1 MSQSLISNSNEL
13 EERLKQMEEDQEE
26 MNSNL
31 IQLTS
36 HFAKVQLRLQQV
48 VSAPPENRE
57 NLLKELEQFAFRG
70 VPNLTSPRIPEDL
83 HKPTPSATNADKM
96 PTEEE
101 VDSNTDTNDALLESQ
116 RKKHAELIHQLK
128 DQLQELESYAYESGE
143 GNMPSNVLLE
153 RQRVVMEQLK
163 ARLNLN
169 MDNIDKLSEEELK
182 AQVDSAVGQIV
193 NPLKMKS
200 QLVEQLQTQITD
212 LEMFIE
218 FLQNE
223 ASTIVPADCN
233 GCGCSKHN
241 SPTTSPSKSSDTSGA
256 KSHSHHKHHKMTKC
270 RMRTPAEQEAIRK
283 QTNSILEKTIAVLQL
298 TALAQFGC
306 GSEHFYK
313 NSLKNTTKGNHYGD
327 LRARL
332 EMAVD
337 HILEACSRIECIT
350 DTDCTTT
357 STSSTAS
364 EDGSDQPEF
373 LMNSPLV
380 TTIIRRE
387 LAIAIRDLMQHGM
400 ISTGGRP
407 SLIPFMGC
415 MSARSRG
422 QPKASASASA
432 SGGSSSSTYH
442 AWDVILKYYKM
453 KGGPEYN
460 AAPARKLSQ
469 SFGLDLAGTTQNN
482 RQSLLSAINHILNS
496 HEPYKRSQDAML
508 KAFVCAG
515 LNKRKLIPWLRLI
528 LKNQTILETFYTSW
542 SYVVKTGFDDAFRA
556 IERLSMYVF
565 DIPEDTAV
573 KQFKDMNEAF

>member
-31 IQLTS
+31 IALTS

-101 VDSNTDTNDALLESQ
+101 VDSNTDANDALLESQ

-143 GNMPSNVLLE
+143 GTMPSNVLLE

-169 MDNIDKLSEEELK
+169 VDNIDKLSEEELK

-200 QLVEQLQTQITD
+200 QLVDQLQTQITD

-218 FLQNE
+218 FLQGE
-223 ASTIVPADCN
+223 ASTMVPGECN

-241 SPTTSPSKSSDTSGA
+241 SPTKSPVNGSSKDLGR
-256 KSHSHHKHHKMTKC
+256 HQGHHHHKHVPRY
-270 RMRTPAEQEAIRK
+270 RMRTASEQDEIRK
-283 QTNSILEKTIAVLQL
+283 QTTSILEKTLAVLQL

-306 GSEHFYK
+306 GSEHFHK
-313 NSLKNTTKGNHYGD
+313 NSLKQTKKGNHYGD

-332 EMAVD
+332 ELAVD
-337 HILEACSRIECIT
+337 HILEACSRVECLT

-357 STSSTAS
+357 ASNTSLAAS
-364 EDGSDQPEF
+364 EESSSSHSQPEF

-380 TTIIRRE
+380 TTIVRRE
-387 LAIAIRDLMQHGM
+387 LAVAVRDLMQHGM
-400 ISTGGRP
+400 ISAGGR
-407 SLIPFMGC
+407 SSIIPFMGC
-415 MSARSRG
+415 MSAKAASNRG
-422 QPKASASASA
+422 GQ
-432 SGGSSSSTYH
+432 GNTST
-442 AWDVILKYYKM
+442 
-453 KGGPEYN
+453 
-460 AAPARKLSQ
+460 
-469 SFGLDLAGTTQNN
+469 
-482 RQSLLSAINHILNS
+482 
-496 HEPYKRSQDAML
+496 
-508 KAFVCAG
+508 
-515 LNKRKLIPWLRLI
+515 
-528 LKNQTILETFYTSW
+528 
-542 SYVVKTGFDDAFRA
+542 
-556 IERLSMYVF
+556 
-565 DIPEDTAV
+565 
-573 KQFKDMNEAF
+573 